1 MLKSYYSTVYPIHRR
16 LLLAIVENGIDIF
29 SLHPGSRSI
38 GLNNNDLSIVIVNY
52 KSWKVLA
59 ECLDSFSQYTPK
71 LNYEIIV
78 VDNDSQDGELE
89 SFSKRYPQVDF
100 IKNTG
105 NNGFAHGCNLG
116 ADNAQGKYLLFLNP
130 DTVLTNSTAIDDMLN
145 FAQHNPNVGITS
157 CRRINPKGRPEREMA
172 FANPWLIIS
181 WIRAIYKLINKAK
194 IQKKFPENETI
205 WHPDWVAGS
214 VVLIEKGLFNE
225 IGRWNQ
231 DNFWMYYEDVDLCRK
246 VKRQNKEIAL
256 LRDVELKHAHGGSS
270 RRNPTTTAITKS
282 EVVTSSHV
290 YIQLHTQELNRV
302 LLHFIIFIDTLLSQ
316 LTKILFTLPVFW
328 KVAFKA
334 NILVFVATVKYYASA
349 LVSNTW
355 KSKRLNR

>member
-1 MLKSYYSTVYPIHRR
+1 
-16 LLLAIVENGIDIF
+16 
-29 SLHPGSRSI
+29 
-38 GLNNNDLSIVIVNY
+38 LNNNDLSIVIVNY

-181 WIRAIYKLINKAK
+181 WIRAIYKLINKVK

-205 WHPDWVAGS
+205 WHPDWIAGS
-214 VVLIEKGLFNE
+214 VVLIETGLFNE

-246 VKRQNKEIAL
+246 VKRQNKKIA
-256 LRDVELKHAHGGSS
+256 
-270 RRNPTTTAITKS
+270 
-282 EVVTSSHV
+282 
-290 YIQLHTQELNRV
+290 
-302 LLHFIIFIDTLLSQ
+302 
-316 LTKILFTLPVFW
+316 
-328 KVAFKA
+328 
-334 NILVFVATVKYYASA
+334 
-349 LVSNTW
+349 
-355 KSKRLNR
+355 